1 MNQLVNSALFAYY
14 VKAGEGKL
22 KQPAKGRGPSLRLY
36 DAMSEVE
43 RRGFHRM
50 LSGLSAMQSVP
61 IDAEEPDGTYYEY
74 DRNLKATVK
83 VTPDRERT
91 PLVMLEGNVRHVA
104 QKRLRKI
111 AHEEITI

>member
-1 MNQLVNSALFAYY
+1 MQGPNPGPPPRHQDHLGRRVRPPRGLEEIRSAGVQWLSR
-14 VKAGEGKL
+14 
-22 KQPAKGRGPSLRLY
+22 GRR
-36 DAMSEVE
+36 V
-43 RRGFHRM
+43 
-50 LSGLSAMQSVP
+50 
-61 IDAEEPDGTYYEY
+61 
-74 DRNLKATVK
+74 KATVK